1 MRLGRGGGVKG
12 SIIGGGGGGVI
23 FPINKMCGVILENK
37 RVTVCFFVC
46 LLVFFFF
53 TKGVVS
59 SVWCTSTL
67 KLHQSKHCD
76 K

>member
-12 SIIGGGGGGVI
+12 SIIYWGVI

-46 LLVFFFF
+46 LLVFFF
-53 TKGVVS
+53 KGS
-59 SVWCTSTL
+59 CF
-67 KLHQSKHCD
+67 
-76 K
+76 

>member
-37 RVTVCFFVC
+37 RVTFVSLFVC
-46 LLVFFFF
+46 LFFFF
-53 TKGVVS
+53 KGS
-59 SVWCTSTL
+59 CF
-67 KLHQSKHCD
+67 
-76 K
+76 

>member
-1 MRLGRGGGVKG
+1 
-12 SIIGGGGGGVI
+12 
-23 FPINKMCGVILENK
+23 MCGVILENK

-53 TKGVVS
+53 TKGVVA

-67 KLHQSKHCD
+67 KLLPSFNRSKHCND
-76 K
+76 KMTSIDQKIVYETLSTGILF